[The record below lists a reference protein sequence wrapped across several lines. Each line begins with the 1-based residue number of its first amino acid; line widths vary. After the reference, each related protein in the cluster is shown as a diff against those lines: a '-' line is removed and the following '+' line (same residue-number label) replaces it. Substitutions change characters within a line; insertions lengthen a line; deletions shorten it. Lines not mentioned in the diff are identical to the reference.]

1 MKNTTRTL
9 KHQLNKSLVSI
20 FYKQRNFEI
29 QSRKH
34 FSKNKQI
41 SMLQFYIYYPSV
53 IKSAICIINILQFYH
68 PLIFLCETLRNVK
81 WGFNYLSAYQ
91 ATSKNSYLINS
102 ISKTLHIN
110 DSFQSKLRSLH
121 NDMRNCVKLHL
132 SIAINNW
139 SLLKS
144 WHQDIWLFFKF
155 FSTITR
161 FVYTI
166 RSSLS
171 CSRSKLPSL
180 TASDSDEPANRNLIP
195 QTVSIVK

>member
-1 MKNTTRTL
+1 MWNLEKCQMGF
-9 KHQLNKSLVSI
+9 QLFIV
-20 FYKQRNFEI
+20 
-29 QSRKH
+29 
-34 FSKNKQI
+34 I
-41 SMLQFYIYYPSV
+41 SGCFWKI
-53 IKSAICIINILQFYH
+53 
-68 PLIFLCETLRNVK
+68 
-81 WGFNYLSAYQ
+81 
-91 ATSKNSYLINS
+91 YLIS
-102 ISKTLHIN
+102 SVSKTFQI
-110 DSFQSKLRSLH
+110 DESSQSKLRSLR

-144 WHQDIWLFFKF
+144 WHQDNWLFFKF
-155 FSTITR
+155 FFTKTR